1 MTLKAFSEVKVV
13 FPQTKGFIDE
23 RPEQKCLK
31 ENLLVEEVFF
41 LQAYKQKVSAEKH
54 FFIL

>member
-41 LQAYKQKVSAEKH
+41 LQA
-54 FFIL
+54 